1 MVIKFITLYG
11 LGKRRH
17 FKEKDKT
24 RFHSMIKMNK
34 PHLLADFVDLS
45 DNDIDLSK
53 LYVDVTLIHLLGDK
67 S

>member
-1 MVIKFITLYG
+1 
-11 LGKRRH
+11 
-17 FKEKDKT
+17 
-24 RFHSMIKMNK
+24 MIKMNK

-53 LYVDVTLIHLLGDK
+53 LYVDVKFIHLLEDK